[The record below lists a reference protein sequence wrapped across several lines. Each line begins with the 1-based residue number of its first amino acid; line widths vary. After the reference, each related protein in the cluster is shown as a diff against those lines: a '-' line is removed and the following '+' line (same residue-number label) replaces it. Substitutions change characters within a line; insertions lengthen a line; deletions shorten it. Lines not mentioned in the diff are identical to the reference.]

1 MNERIKLLAEQARV
15 YAVKQ
20 NETTSIPYSQ
30 AYSEKFSELMTA
42 LAVNAVA
49 ESEWF
54 YGNANTSQKT
64 QAYVAKTFRS

>member
-1 MNERIKLLAEQARV
+1 MNERIKQLAEQARV

-30 AYSEKFSELMTA
+30 AYSEKFSELMAA
-42 LAVNAVA
+42 LAVSAVA

-54 YGNANTSQKT
+54 YCNANTNQKT